1 MMYQRERTR
10 RLHLKDVANYV
21 HLPITE
27 AAKELQI
34 CPTAL
39 KKVCRKHGMLRWP
52 YRKIK
57 SIDRTISNL
66 QRELRSGTAEGA
78 TKVEARISRLVA
90 ERARICA
97 GLPP

>member
-1 MMYQRERTR
+1 MMDQRERTR

-52 YRKIK
+52 YRKV
-57 SIDRTISNL
+57 SFCFPCTCISAMD
-66 QRELRSGTAEGA
+66 Q
-78 TKVEARISRLVA
+78 RLV
-90 ERARICA
+90 
-97 GLPP
+97 LNS